1 MVSMPR
7 ERGCRRSSGRRSRTA
22 HAELS
27 FSMNHME
34 RILREGYY
42 AQRLSSS
49 APIILAAIMWH
60 LTTKVLELAG
70 NEA

>member
-49 APIILAAIMWH
+49 APIILAAIM
-60 LTTKVLELAG
+60 
-70 NEA
+70 